1 MSLLINILPNDDQLP
16 RFNDLPK
23 KQSKIWPHMRQKLNA
38 CRCSY
43 KKRNTIYINKIR
55 KMISSAIPSIQP
67 LNTESTGSMA
77 ILLIADGQCPKIRE
91 LLANTAAPVLWLN
104 GEREPLAAISDAL
117 SDRREQGQ
125 PAETLHWVSH
135 GQPGVLRVADHD
147 IDRDALLVH
156 HKLIS
161 EWGISE
167 LALWS
172 CEAGAKKNFISL
184 WQELTGAQVWSSEGK
199 LGRNHQ
205 GVANWCLESGAA
217 SEQAPVLPVTQ
228 QRLHSWPYQLAAPV
242 ASGTPT
248 LTAVTEDTTTT
259 AGDNVAN
266 LFSSSFSDA
275 DSDTLLGVAISAN
288 AANSLTE
295 GLWQFSTDNGSNWT
309 TIPTTGLAQ
318 STAFYLEANSKLR
331 FLPNADFNGTPTR
344 PDLTCK
350 AFNGTILCR
359 YQFNIT

>member
-1 MSLLINILPNDDQLP
+1 MLCTQ
-16 RFNDLPK
+16 
-23 KQSKIWPHMRQKLNA
+23 
-38 CRCSY
+38 
-43 KKRNTIYINKIR
+43 T
-55 KMISSAIPSIQP
+55 
-67 LNTESTGSMA
+67 LNTEATGAMST
-77 ILLIADGQCPKIRE
+77 LLVADGQCTKIRQ
-91 LLANTAAPVLWLN
+91 LLAESLVPVLWLD

-117 SDRREQGQ
+117 SDRREQRQ
-125 PAETLHWVSH
+125 PVEMLHWVSH
-135 GQPGVLRVADHD
+135 GQPGVLQVAAYD
-147 IDRDALLVH
+147 IDRNALLTRQ
-156 HKLIS
+156 KLIA

-172 CEAGAKKNFISL
+172 CRAGAKKNFINL
-184 WQELTGAQVWSSEGK
+184 WQELTGARVWSTEGE

-205 GVANWCLESGAA
+205 GVANWSLESGAA
-217 SEQAPVLPVTQ
+217 GDQALVLPVVQ
-228 QRLHSWPYQLAAPV
+228 QKLRSWPYQLAAPV

>member
-1 MSLLINILPNDDQLP
+1 MADLLV
-16 RFNDLPK
+16 
-23 KQSKIWPHMRQKLNA
+23 
-38 CRCSY
+38 
-43 KKRNTIYINKIR
+43 
-55 KMISSAIPSIQP
+55 
-67 LNTESTGSMA
+67 
-77 ILLIADGQCPKIRE
+77 ADGQCPRIRE

-125 PAETLHWVSH
+125 PVETLHWVSH

-156 HKLIS
+156 HKLIA

-217 SEQAPVLPVTQ
+217 GEQTPVMPVAQ
-228 QRLHSWPYQLAAPV
+228 QRL
-242 ASGTPT
+242 
-248 LTAVTEDTTTT
+248 
-259 AGDNVAN
+259 
-266 LFSSSFSDA
+266 SS
-275 DSDTLLGVAISAN
+275 
-288 AANSLTE
+288 
-295 GLWQFSTDNGSNWT
+295 
-309 TIPTTGLAQ
+309 
-318 STAFYLEANSKLR
+318 
-331 FLPNADFNGTPTR
+331 
-344 PDLTCK
+344 
-350 AFNGTILCR
+350 
-359 YQFNIT
+359 